1 MSWEKVG
8 KTLAGLLVV
17 AGAVTAVYMSF
28 KDDRGLE
35 ASIAYQALTY
45 PSQFNER
52 IGQAR
57 EQLKYERL
65 FAGVEAV
72 AKGALN
78 RDQVE
83 ALVTQA
89 QTPYMQ
95 LFAKPFEAGLV
106 DHRTGLFLTLRNT
119 SDKPLSQVYI
129 RLPAKGLVQVRDD
142 AGDDSIPEKATNI
155 IQIPSIE
162 AGGVCRVWVYFDADF
177 SQITQGGISVVHA
190 DGPARLQFVREVSG
204 FQAQMARYGQWL
216 IAGAAGLGFALLI
229 LAYICV
235 GQRRRLRRLR
245 ETR

>member
-8 KTLAGLLVV
+8 KALAGLLVA
-17 AGAVTAVYMSF
+17 AGAVAALYVSF
-28 KDDRGLE
+28 KDEGGLK
-35 ASIAYQALTY
+35 AYVAYEALTY

-83 ALVTQA
+83 ALVSQA
-89 QTPYMQ
+89 QAPYMQ

-106 DHRTGLFLTLRNT
+106 DHRTGLFVTLRNT
-119 SDKPLSQVYI
+119 SDKPVQKVLI

-142 AGDDSIPEKATNI
+142 AGDDSIPENATNI
-155 IQIPSIE
+155 IQIPAIE
-162 AGGVCRVWVYFDADF
+162 PGGLCRVWVYFDADF
-177 SQITQGGISVVHA
+177 SQITQGGISIVHA
-190 DGPARLQFVREVSG
+190 DGPATLQVMREVSG
-204 FQAQMARYGQWL
+204 FQALIARYGQVL
-216 IAGAAGLGFALLI
+216 VGLAVMLGAVVLI
-229 LAYICV
+229 LAYTCAR
-235 GQRRRLRRLR
+235 QRRRLRRLR
-245 ETR
+245 G

>member
-8 KTLAGLLVV
+8 KALAGLLVIVV
-17 AGAVTAVYMSF
+17 AVVVLYASL
-28 KDDRGLE
+28 KDDRGLK
-35 ASIAYQALTY
+35 AYVAYEALTY

-65 FAGVEAV
+65 FAGVETL
-72 AKGALN
+72 AKGALS

-83 ALVTQA
+83 ALVAQA

-106 DHRTGLFLTLRNT
+106 DHRTGLFITLRNT
-119 SDKPLSQVYI
+119 RDEPLKQVHI

-142 AGDDSIPEKATNI
+142 AGDDSIPENATNI
-155 IQIPSIE
+155 IEIPSIE

-177 SQITQGGISVVHA
+177 SQITQGGISIVHA
-190 DGPARLQFVREVSG
+190 EGPAQIQVIRQVSG
-204 FQAQMARYGQWL
+204 FQALMARYGQVL
-216 IAGAAGLGFALLI
+216 IGLVMALGTLVLGLAWVI
-229 LAYICV
+229 LR
-235 GQRRRLRRLR
+235 QRRRLRRLR
-245 ETR
+245 NC